1 MKDKTPKDPPEGKVR
16 LTDVL
21 DTVRRIETRYGW
33 CDEAEQ
39 EIERVLNIRL
49 KRRSCCSMCNTSY
62 RNRGIQFSDV
72 RFTPADET
80 PEFISVAA
88 LDGATR
94 NVTTRI
100 DGVPG
105 LIRELRRRFIPDAAP
120 AVNRQYTVTF
130 TVTDNQLRDHIRNG
144 LATPAAVRRWL
155 ADDHIPGSSL
165 RVTPVPDSD
174 LAIAA

>member
-1 MKDKTPKDPPEGKVR
+1 MKDKTPKDPPEGQVR

-49 KRRSCCSMCNTSY
+49 TRRSCCQSCDY
-62 RNRGIQFSDV
+62 AWRRRGIQTSDV
-72 RFTPADET
+72 RFTPVDET

-100 DGVPG
+100 DGVPE
-105 LIRELRRRFIPDAAP
+105 LIRELRRKFPDNAAP

-130 TVTDNQLRDHIRNG
+130 TVTDTQLRGYIRNG
-144 LATPAAVRRWL
+144 HVTPAAIRRYL
-155 ADDHIPGSSL
+155 ADRIPGSSL